1 MDLQE
6 NRWNGEY
13 HTELVNPDPKGHV
26 WHVVTYKLKLVLK
39 DRIKLLYSTDPRKLK
54 KKKGQSEDA

>member
-13 HTELVNPDPKGHV
+13 HPELVNPDTKGHV

-39 DRIKLLYSTDPRKLK
+39 YRINLLYSTDPRKLN
-54 KKKGQSEDA
+54 KKKGQSEDD